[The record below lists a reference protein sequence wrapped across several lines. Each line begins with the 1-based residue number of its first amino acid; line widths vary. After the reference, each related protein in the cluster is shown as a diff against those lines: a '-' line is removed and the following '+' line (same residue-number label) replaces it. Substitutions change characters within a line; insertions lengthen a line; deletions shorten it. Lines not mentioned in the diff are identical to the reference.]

1 MISTFFRKNLI
12 CGLTTFVCSS
22 FFISFPFLFHPMFPS
37 TFYIL
42 SYFYLS
48 CQLLFCEVIYNL
60 LLIHLFPLLIN
71 AYPSYLLLINPYF
84 KNPKILM
91 IFIFWFDFISKC
103 FPTSNPH

>member
-1 MISTFFRKNLI
+1 
-12 CGLTTFVCSS
+12 
-22 FFISFPFLFHPMFPS
+22 MFPS

-71 AYPSYLLLINPYF
+71 KTKLKLTLYF
-84 KNPKILM
+84 ILS
-91 IFIFWFDFISKC
+91 SKQYK
-103 FPTSNPH
+103 